1 MIKHIIVLIFISQA
15 AFSQLDTLWT
25 KIYFPD
31 EDSLDFLGRSLQPTF
46 DGGFI
51 ILGEQNNENI
61 EPEIFLLKADSDGD
75 GLWTRILPYTTYE
88 KVIGYSIDETPDGG
102 FIVLSMESNYSCY
115 DDMDSSSVS
124 ILVLSKL
131 DSAGETLWTRSYL
144 QDYFHDQ
151 YDICAHRFDVIASQ
165 DGDLILYG
173 NYYVGEDLKT
183 WLLKTNS
190 LGEPIWENT
199 YDYNNTEAVTLGP
212 DGSIFI
218 TGGYGFQGSPGT
230 AYILKINPNG
240 EQEWVQYESGPLNS
254 NGSIIHSTIDNG
266 LIVCGQY
273 SSDYYTGP
281 WLWKT
286 DSLGNTEWD
295 MGLEGEGINGL
306 ANLIQHP
313 DGTYIIAGYVGQGV
327 FSYSLLNMNDSTSNS
342 FPYEGFSYQA
352 IDIKSL
358 NESTQITLVHNYLNK
373 IGIVKT
379 LYTNSSDCTADDGTD
394 GVELWGEC
402 YSIENT
408 TEILLPSSE
417 LTGEIPESIGNL
429 INLNSLVLYNNQ
441 LSGEIPESIENLTN
455 LMWLN
460 LYNNQLSGEI
470 PESIGNLTNLTSL
483 DLGFNQFSGEIPE
496 GLGNLTNLNHLWLYH
511 NQLNGEIP
519 ITICNIDS
527 NLEHF
532 YIYDNQLCPPY
543 PECLTEEEIGEQDT
557 SNCP

>member
-31 EDSLDFLGRSLQPTF
+31 EDSLDFLGRSLQPTL

-75 GLWTRILPYTTYE
+75 SLWTRILPYTTYE

-313 DGTYIIAGYVGQGV
+313 NGTYIIAGYVGKGV
-327 FSYSLLNMNDSTSNS
+327 L
-342 FPYEGFSYQA
+342 
-352 IDIKSL
+352 
-358 NESTQITLVHNYLNK
+358 
-373 IGIVKT
+373 
-379 LYTNSSDCTADDGTD
+379 
-394 GVELWGEC
+394 
-402 YSIENT
+402 
-408 TEILLPSSE
+408 
-417 LTGEIPESIGNL
+417 
-429 INLNSLVLYNNQ
+429 
-441 LSGEIPESIENLTN
+441 
-455 LMWLN
+455 
-460 LYNNQLSGEI
+460 
-470 PESIGNLTNLTSL
+470 
-483 DLGFNQFSGEIPE
+483 
-496 GLGNLTNLNHLWLYH
+496 
-511 NQLNGEIP
+511 
-519 ITICNIDS
+519 
-527 NLEHF
+527 
-532 YIYDNQLCPPY
+532 
-543 PECLTEEEIGEQDT
+543 
-557 SNCP
+557 